1 MRNKGVNISLK
12 SYDEIFST
20 EETRQDTGEH
30 VIMVKLDKIHS
41 FKNHPFKVVD
51 DDDMRKTADSI
62 REYGVLV
69 PAIVRPLG
77 NGEYEMISGHRRRYA
92 SKLAGKDEMPVIVR
106 EMDDDTATILMVD
119 SNLQREHILPSERA
133 KAYQMKME
141 AMKHQGERTDL
152 TSRQVGTKLRADEQV
167 AKDTGESA
175 RTVQR
180 FVRLNH
186 LIPELLEMVDEKK
199 IAFNPAVELSY
210 LKPQEQKEFYEAMD
224 IMQTPPSLSQAQR
237 LKKSSQEGRC
247 TPELIE
253 SIMDEDKK
261 SPLNRVVFDFE
272 DLRKYFPKNY
282 TSKQMQTAI
291 LLMLDQWSRTK
302 AKPQEK

>member
-1 MRNKGVNISLK
+1 
-12 SYDEIFST
+12 
-20 EETRQDTGEH
+20 
-30 VIMVKLDKIHS
+30 
-41 FKNHPFKVVD
+41 
-51 DDDMRKTADSI
+51 
-62 REYGVLV
+62 
-69 PAIVRPLG
+69 
-77 NGEYEMISGHRRRYA
+77 
-92 SKLAGKDEMPVIVR
+92 
-106 EMDDDTATILMVD
+106 
-119 SNLQREHILPSERA
+119 
-133 KAYQMKME
+133 
-141 AMKHQGERTDL
+141 
-152 TSRQVGTKLRADEQV
+152 
-167 AKDTGESA
+167 
-175 RTVQR
+175 
-180 FVRLNH
+180 
-186 LIPELLEMVDEKK
+186 
-199 IAFNPAVELSY
+199 
-210 LKPQEQKEFYEAMD
+210 MD